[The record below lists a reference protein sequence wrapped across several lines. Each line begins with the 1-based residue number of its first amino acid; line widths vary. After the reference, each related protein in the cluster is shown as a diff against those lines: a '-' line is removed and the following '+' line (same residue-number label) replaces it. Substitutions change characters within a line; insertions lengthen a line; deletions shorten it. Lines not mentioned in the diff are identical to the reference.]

1 MPRVARGALVA
12 GLIAIATAS
21 VSIGPAAAQKYPDR
35 PIRVI
40 IPYTA
45 GGVADSIMRL
55 LSPKMEERLG
65 QKLVI
70 EARPGAAG
78 NIGVM
83 EVARA
88 EPDGYKIVV
97 AATNNFVINQFTMK
111 MTLDPLEA
119 LTPVAKLADVPL
131 VLFANPSVPAR
142 NFTEFLAYART
153 NPGRITFGSPAAG
166 TVNHLLLERIKLDAG
181 IDMVHVPFR
190 GSPQG
195 VLAVL
200 ANEIQ
205 LFTVGLAAGGPH
217 LAEGK
222 LVALAVATEKRLPM
236 LPQVGTLIEAG
247 FPGLVGANWWGM
259 AAPKGTPEP
268 ILRALD
274 EAVRDALGDPTVI
287 ERFNSMG
294 LLVPH
299 ETREQFAASLAAEAK
314 IWAEITRRAHIVIQ

>member
-1 MPRVARGALVA
+1 MPRVPCGSLVA
-12 GLIAIATAS
+12 GLVAVVTCALS
-21 VSIGPAAAQKYPDR
+21 LDPAAAQKYPDR

-88 EPDGYKIVV
+88 EPDGYKILV

-111 MTLDPLEA
+111 MTIDPLET

-142 NFTEFLAYART
+142 TFAEFLAYARN
-153 NPGRITFGSPAAG
+153 NPGRVTYGSPAAG

-181 IDMVHVPFR
+181 VDMVHVPFR

-200 ANEIQ
+200 ANDIQ

-222 LVALAVATEKRLPM
+222 LIALAVATEKRLPM

-247 FPGLVGANWWGM
+247 FPGMVAANWWGM

-268 ILRALD
+268 VIQALD
-274 EAVRDALGDPTVI
+274 EAVREALSDPAVVA
-287 ERFNSMG
+287 RFNSMG
-294 LLVPH
+294 ILIPN
-299 ETREQFAASLAAEAK
+299 ETREQFAASLATEAR
-314 IWAEITRRAHIVIQ
+314 IWSETTRRANIVIQ

>member
-1 MPRVARGALVA
+1 MPRVPCGPLVVGLVA
-12 GLIAIATAS
+12 VVTCALS
-21 VSIGPAAAQKYPDR
+21 LGPAAAQKYPDR

-78 NIGVM
+78 NIGAM

-88 EPDGYKIVV
+88 EPDGYKILV

-111 MTLDPLEA
+111 MTIDPLET

-131 VLFANPSVPAR
+131 VPAKSFSEFITYAR
-142 NFTEFLAYART
+142 N
-153 NPGRITFGSPAAG
+153 NPGRVTYGSPAAG

-181 IDMVHVPFR
+181 VDMVHVPFR

-200 ANEIQ
+200 ANDIQ

-217 LAEGK
+217 VAEGK
-222 LVALAVATEKRLPM
+222 LIALAVATEKRLPM

-247 FPGLVGANWWGM
+247 FPGLVAANWWGM

-268 ILRALD
+268 IIRALD
-274 EAVRDALGDPTVI
+274 EAVRDALSDPAVVA
-287 ERFNSMG
+287 RFNSMG
-294 LLVPH
+294 ILIPN
-299 ETREQFAASLAAEAK
+299 ETREQFAASLATEAR
-314 IWAEITRRAHIVIQ
+314 IWSETTRRANIVIQ